1 MGLFN
6 LFKPARTVLVV
17 DVVSLNEASGQKGKI
32 PPRNQLQMLRRL
44 ARFAQREKLEV
55 IAVLSGSPLNKA
67 PAGKKFE
74 EVTVVYSKS
83 LDDHA
88 KYLAKTVQS
97 KGSGAVLITS
107 NAGAEKVAGSGVK
120 KMRVST
126 FRKAFDTGGDEGGN
140 DRSEGG
146 NNRSRGNRPP
156 RRRQKPKNKDNDN
169 NNNNKRNEPRAER
182 KPKESS
188 EADAIN
194 ELIDLVD

>member
-6 LFKPARTVLVV
+6 LFKTARTVLVV
-17 DVVSLNEASGQKGKI
+17 DVVSLNEASGQKGKV

-83 LDDHA
+83 TDDHA
-88 KYLAKTVQS
+88 KFLAKTAQS
-97 KGSGAVLITS
+97 KGAGAVLVTGNAAAEK
-107 NAGAEKVAGSGVK
+107 NAGNGVK

-126 FRKAFDTGGDEGGN
+126 FRKAFDTGSDEGGN

-146 NNRSRGNRPP
+146 GSNRSRGNRPP

-169 NNNNKRNEPRAER
+169 NSKRNEPKAER